1 MASHPLSWS
10 AGIARLPPLRREIRG
25 GVAWLL
31 SERILGPT
39 LPRPALTSHHHC
51 KARFSRLLQVSFGIF
66 FCNQRLFPIGQSI
79 ILQGLHS
86 PGISYG
92 RLVCQCN
99 YKDMCWTFG
108 TCGTMPWAFALEIL
122 AVLPSGCGGLQNNFR
137 FWGKPLFT
145 WFTWS
150 KDASQQR
157 VMQFLP
163 SVETEQTITRPQ
175 TAQLRKRLSWWKK
188 KLHLETKDNTGCI
201 SWLNCKREVARVR
214 WQSWRGKN

>member
-1 MASHPLSWS
+1 MFTLITVCLQTWFDLTHFICKTSVLTLHCPLGVVHFPRPLKHTLMPFLEKLRLAHS
-10 AGIARLPPLRREIRG
+10 GHGLPPIILISRDCTSASSQEGDQG

-51 KARFSRLLQVSFGIF
+51 KARLLQVSFGIF

-122 AVLPSGCGGLQNNFR
+122 AVLPNGGGGLQKNFR
-137 FWGKPLFT
+137 F
-145 WFTWS
+145 
-150 KDASQQR
+150 
-157 VMQFLP
+157 
-163 SVETEQTITRPQ
+163 
-175 TAQLRKRLSWWKK
+175 
-188 KLHLETKDNTGCI
+188 
-201 SWLNCKREVARVR
+201 
-214 WQSWRGKN
+214 